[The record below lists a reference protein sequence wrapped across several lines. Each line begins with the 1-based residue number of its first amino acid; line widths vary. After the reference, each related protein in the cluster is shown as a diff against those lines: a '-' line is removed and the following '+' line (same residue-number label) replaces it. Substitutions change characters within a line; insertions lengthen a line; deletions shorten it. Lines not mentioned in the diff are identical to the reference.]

1 METETALPK
10 NLRQIGEIQGREKIC
25 IEDYVMTYIRKKE
38 PQEEKGYLGIFLGE
52 RKEQEEAEYVF
63 IRGIL
68 EVDFSAEKENETE
81 MEIRN
86 RQKEALEK
94 AREEYFSGWEVQGCC
109 VIGAYRPQNLDLLA
123 AIVPEAGQL
132 IYHLQ
137 EQEETLYW
145 KRAEQYERLRG
156 YFVFYE
162 QNRKMQE
169 YMAEIFKDTI
179 VEKEGLSDRA
189 IKSFREK
196 MKEKGEKKTGSLLKL
211 ASSFFVVTVLVIGA
225 VVVNRVDE
233 IRNTQDTSGAADTAL
248 SVQTQAGTAASQGE
262 AASADST
269 VTAQVQTDSSASAD
283 SVQTQTDSSASAA
296 SAAVQQE
303 GEYLLASAYTA
314 SAEETDS
321 NAASV
326 SQITDSTT
334 VTASAGD
341 TASQQSV
348 ETTETVEI
356 TTDIDTAQS
365 ESGTTTASADAAA
378 ASETEET
385 AEVSARAIHA
395 SYVIRQGDTLASICS
410 RYYGGLD
417 RLEELC
423 DANDIEDADLIMP
436 GQKIVLP

>member
-1 METETALPK
+1 
-10 NLRQIGEIQGREKIC
+10 
-25 IEDYVMTYIRKKE
+25 
-38 PQEEKGYLGIFLGE
+38 
-52 RKEQEEAEYVF
+52 
-63 IRGIL
+63 
-68 EVDFSAEKENETE
+68 
-81 MEIRN
+81 
-86 RQKEALEK
+86 
-94 AREEYFSGWEVQGCC
+94 
-109 VIGAYRPQNLDLLA
+109 
-123 AIVPEAGQL
+123 
-132 IYHLQ
+132 
-137 EQEETLYW
+137 
-145 KRAEQYERLRG
+145 
-156 YFVFYE
+156 
-162 QNRKMQE
+162 
-169 YMAEIFKDTI
+169 
-179 VEKEGLSDRA
+179 
-189 IKSFREK
+189 
-196 MKEKGEKKTGSLLKL
+196 
-211 ASSFFVVTVLVIGA
+211 
-225 VVVNRVDE
+225 
-233 IRNTQDTSGAADTAL
+233 
-248 SVQTQAGTAASQGE
+248 
-262 AASADST
+262 
-269 VTAQVQTDSSASAD
+269 
-283 SVQTQTDSSASAA
+283 
-296 SAAVQQE
+296 VQQE

-378 ASETEET
+378 ASDTEET